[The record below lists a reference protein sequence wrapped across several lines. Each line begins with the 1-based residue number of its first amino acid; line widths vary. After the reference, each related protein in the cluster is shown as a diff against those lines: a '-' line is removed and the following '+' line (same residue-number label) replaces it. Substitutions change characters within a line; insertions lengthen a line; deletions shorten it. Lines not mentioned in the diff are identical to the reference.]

1 MFSLALDRALV
12 VATLVHRAQVRK
24 GTSVPYVM
32 HPVHVAM
39 LLMKFGYG
47 EPLVVAGIL
56 HDVLEDMDF
65 ADRRLAGDL
74 DGVFPG
80 LMALSG
86 AENPGAAFRDALQH
100 LFGHEV
106 LRLVEAVSEQQNDG
120 GPGRAWLERRKE
132 ILERLEQADRD
143 EAILKAADALHN
155 VSSIVEDVTI
165 GRASLAG
172 RLKATPEQAL
182 WYYEQVARLVRSRA
196 AGEPIAAA
204 LDAAVARLAA
214 LIRS

>member
-1 MFSLALDRALV
+1 MFSSALDRALV
-12 VATLVHRAQVRK
+12 VATLVHRTQVRK

-56 HDVLEDMDF
+56 HDVLEDIDF
-65 ADRRLAGDL
+65 TDRRLAGDL
-74 DGVFPG
+74 DAVFPG
-80 LMALSG
+80 LMSVAG
-86 AENPGAAFRDALQH
+86 AEDPGAAFREALER
-100 LFGHEV
+100 LFGPEV

-120 GPGRAWLERRKE
+120 GPGRQWLERRRAL
-132 ILERLEQADRD
+132 LERLEQADRD
-143 EAILKAADALHN
+143 EAVLKAADALHN

-172 RLKATPEQAL
+172 RFKATPEQAL
-182 WYYEQVARLVRSRA
+182 WYYQQVARIVRRRA
-196 AGEPIAAA
+196 AGEPIAAD
-204 LDAAVARLAA
+204 LEAAVARLAA
-214 LIRS
+214 LIRP